1 MAAPSNVRKRV
12 LRTIDAS
19 RRAASARRARAAEAE
34 RDGAAVLN
42 DVAAPAFLTVAAILR
57 SEGRKFRVLT
67 PAGSVRLASESSPDD
82 FIELALDAARDPPAL
97 VGRVSRRRG
106 RRVLVDEAVVRE
118 AEAIGGLTEDDAVD
132 AILARLGPFV
142 ER

>member
-1 MAAPSNVRKRV
+1 MVAPSDVRKRI

-19 RRAASARRARAAEAE
+19 RRAASERRTRAAEAE
-34 RDGAAVLN
+34 RAGAAVLN
-42 DVAAPAFLTVAAILR
+42 DVATPAFLAVAAILR
-57 SEGRKFRVLT
+57 SEGYGFRVLT
-67 PAGSVRLASESSPDD
+67 PAGSVRLTSESSPDD
-82 FIELALDAARDPPAL
+82 FIELTLDVTRDPPAI
-97 VGRVSRRRG
+97 VGRVSRRWG

-118 AEAIGGLTEDDAVD
+118 AVEIGGLTEDDAVE